1 MESLAQ
7 MVISNGVPE
16 VKVKKTADKKTYMRE
31 YKRKEYQEKKEE
43 MKEKG
48 RTYYYKY
55 KFNASDEDHVKY
67 GVYLSNVLKIRKELD
82 FLREH
87 RPDIIKEVLYPYF

>member
-1 MESLAQ
+1 MESIDQ
-7 MVISNGVPE
+7 TTPE
-16 VKVKKTADKKTYMRE
+16 VKVKKTADKRTYMRE
-31 YKRKEYQEKKEE
+31 YKRKEYHEKKEE

-67 GVYLSNVLKIRKELD
+67 GVFLTNVLKIRKELD
-82 FLREH
+82 VLKEQ
-87 RPDIIKEVLYPYF
+87 RPDFIKEVLEPYI